1 VLVTKNVPTQN
12 SLLVALPYE
21 DRRHF
26 IEHSEQVELSLN
38 DILCE
43 PGEPIRYVYF
53 PTDSVISLLA
63 RVNDH
68 SSLEVG
74 LVGNEGM
81 LGIPLMLGVEFSSLQ
96 FIVQGSG
103 SAWRMDATTFRR
115 TLQRSPG
122 LKLELNR
129 YLYVLTSQLA
139 QSAACNRFH
148 VVEARLARWLLMI
161 RDRVHSDQFHVTH
174 QVLAHVLGVR
184 RVGVTKAA
192 SSLQRKNLI
201 GYSRGNVRILDSNGL
216 EAASCGCYRT
226 DKDTYDRF
234 VGIVGS

>member
-1 VLVTKNVPTQN
+1 MLVSKSMPAQN
-12 SLLVALPYE
+12 SLLVALPYD
-21 DRRHF
+21 DRQHF
-26 IEHSEQVELSLN
+26 IEHCEQVELSIN

-63 RVNDH
+63 RVDDH

-81 LGIPLMLGVEFSSLQ
+81 LGIPLMLGVEVSSLQ
-96 FIVQGSG
+96 FVVQGSG

-115 TLQRSPG
+115 ALQRSPG

-174 QVLAHVLGVR
+174 QVLAYVLGVR
-184 RVGVTKAA
+184 RVGITKAA
-192 SSLQRKNLI
+192 SSLQRKKLI
-201 GYSRGNVRILDSNGL
+201 SYSRGNVKILDGKGL
-216 EAASCGCYRT
+216 EAASCRCYQT
-226 DKDTYDRF
+226 DKDTYERLL
-234 VGIVGS
+234 G